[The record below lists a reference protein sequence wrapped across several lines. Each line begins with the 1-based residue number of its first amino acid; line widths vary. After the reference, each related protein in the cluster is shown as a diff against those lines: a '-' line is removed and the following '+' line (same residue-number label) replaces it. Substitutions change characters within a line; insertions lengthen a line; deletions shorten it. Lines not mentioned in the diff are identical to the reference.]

1 MGHDWQAMQST
12 NAKQRGVKRKEG
24 ASVLKRKKRNA
35 NVHFTPDKIADSFRA
50 CPETRTRCTLLSSP
64 ETFLRQIH
72 RTFQS
77 EFPGYM
83 PGPELVAAIV
93 GQPSAAVGH
102 MSVAAS
108 VHTRCRRDASGLS
121 VHS

>member
-1 MGHDWQAMQST
+1 MQNS

-35 NVHFTPDKIADSFRA
+35 YMHFSPADIADIFRA
-50 CPETRTRCTLLSSP
+50 CPETLTRCTLLSSP
-64 ETFLRQIH
+64 ATFLRQIH

-83 PGPELVAAIV
+83 PGAELVAAIV
-93 GQPSAAVGH
+93 GQPVAPSSAVCYKRLPAERVVDGAVGPERGEI
-102 MSVAAS
+102 S
-108 VHTRCRRDASGLS
+108 LS
-121 VHS
+121 YS